1 MRLSFIRPV
10 ILASVV
16 VVGIEEA
23 AAQVTHQMGPES
35 PTATVAVLTVA
46 MYNEGANLREASDSS
61 RAELATTVI
70 RDRLTDQLGDQ
81 LAPFPLVDSIA
92 ELSSSSELTGGGV
105 PCNVVVSCAREVAR
119 RVEARWVVLA
129 KVSKTSNL
137 IWLLSSQL
145 VRVSTGEIILDD
157 STEIKGDPSTMV
169 PVGARNFA
177 DRVART
183 VRRGGFATNYP
194 DGEPGPEH

>member
-1 MRLSFIRPV
+1 MSGP
-10 ILASVV
+10 
-16 VVGIEEA
+16 GEA

-35 PTATVAVLTVA
+35 PTAMVAVFTAAL
-46 MYNEGANLREASDSS
+46 YNEGANVREASDSS
-61 RAELATTVI
+61 RAELATTVL

-81 LAPFPLVDSIA
+81 LVPFDLVDSIA
-92 ELSSSSELTGGGV
+92 DLPSSRELTGGI

-119 RVEARWVVLA
+119 RVEAPWVVLS

-145 VRVSTGEIILDD
+145 VRVRTGEIILDD
-157 STEIKGDPSTMV
+157 STELKGDPATMV

-183 VRRGGFATNYP
+183 VRRGGFATDYP
-194 DGEPGPEH
+194 EGEPSPTR

>member
-1 MRLSFIRPV
+1 LNQSAIRPCL
-10 ILASVV
+10 LALLAMS
-16 VVGIEEA
+16 GPGEA

-35 PTATVAVLTVA
+35 PTAMVAVFTAAL
-46 MYNEGANLREASDSS
+46 YNEGANVREASDSS
-61 RAELATTVI
+61 RAELATTVL

-81 LAPFPLVDSIA
+81 LVPFDLVDSIA
-92 ELSSSSELTGGGV
+92 DLPSSRELTGGI

-119 RVEARWVVLA
+119 RVEAPWVVLS

-145 VRVSTGEIILDD
+145 VRVRTGEIILDD
-157 STEIKGDPSTMV
+157 STELKGDPATMV

-183 VRRGGFATNYP
+183 VRRGGFATDYP
-194 DGEPGPEH
+194 EGEPSPTR

>member
-1 MRLSFIRPV
+1 MKMSALRPFL
-10 ILASVV
+10 LASLAVS
-16 VVGIEEA
+16 GLGQA

-35 PTATVAVLTVA
+35 PTATVAVLTA
-46 MYNEGANLREASDSS
+46 ALYNEGANVREDSDSS
-61 RAELATTVI
+61 RAELATTAL

-81 LAPFPLVDSIA
+81 LAPFALVDSIA
-92 ELSSSSELTGGGV
+92 DLITSRELTGGI

-119 RVEARWVVLA
+119 RVEAPWVVLA

-137 IWLLSSQL
+137 IWLFSSQL

-157 STEIKGDPSTMV
+157 STELKGDPAIMV
-169 PVGARNFA
+169 PIGARSFA

-194 DGEPGPEH
+194 EGEPSPTR

>member
-1 MRLSFIRPV
+1 MKMSALLPFL
-10 ILASVV
+10 LASLAVS
-16 VVGIEEA
+16 GLGQA

-35 PTATVAVLTVA
+35 PTATVAVLTA
-46 MYNEGANLREASDSS
+46 ALYNEGANVREDSDSS
-61 RAELATTVI
+61 RAELATTAL

-81 LAPFPLVDSIA
+81 LAPFALVDSIA
-92 ELSSSSELTGGGV
+92 DLITSRELTGGI

-119 RVEARWVVLA
+119 RVEAPWVVLA

-137 IWLLSSQL
+137 IWLFSSQL

-157 STEIKGDPSTMV
+157 STELKGDPAIMV
-169 PVGARNFA
+169 PIGARSFA

-194 DGEPGPEH
+194 EGEPSPTR

>member
-1 MRLSFIRPV
+1 MKLSAIRPV
-10 ILASVV
+10 ILASLAVL
-16 VVGIEEA
+16 GQEEA
-23 AAQVTHQMGPES
+23 AAQVTRQMGPES
-35 PTATVAVLTVA
+35 PSAMVAVLPA
-46 MYNEGANLREASDSS
+46 ALYNEGANVREASDSS
-61 RAELATTVI
+61 RAELATTVL

-81 LAPFPLVDSIA
+81 LVPFALVDSIA
-92 ELSSSSELTGGGV
+92 DLPSSRELTGGI

-119 RVEARWVVLA
+119 RVAAPWVVLA

-137 IWLLSSQL
+137 IWLFSSQL

-157 STEIKGDPSTMV
+157 STELKGDPATMV
-169 PVGARNFA
+169 PIGARSFA

-194 DGEPGPEH
+194 EGEPSPTQ

>member
-1 MRLSFIRPV
+1 MKMSALRPFL
-10 ILASVV
+10 LASLAVS
-16 VVGIEEA
+16 GLGQA

-35 PTATVAVLTVA
+35 PTATVAVLTA
-46 MYNEGANLREASDSS
+46 ALYNEGANVREDSDSS
-61 RAELATTVI
+61 RAELATTAL

-81 LAPFPLVDSIA
+81 LAPFALVDSIA
-92 ELSSSSELTGGGV
+92 DLITSRELTGGI

-119 RVEARWVVLA
+119 RVEAPWVVLA

-137 IWLLSSQL
+137 IWLFSSQL

-157 STEIKGDPSTMV
+157 STELKGDPAIMV
-169 PVGARNFA
+169 PIGARRFA
-177 DRVART
+177 DRGART

-194 DGEPGPEH
+194 EGEPSPTR